1 MSTYNAQKAVTLD
14 RLQQLHGA
22 LLTCPKEEDTE
33 KDPKGLKVTLM
44 PHQNRALAWLMF
56 RYSFFISI
64 YGIIKL
70 FFFFF
75 SEKKKNLPEAF

>member
-56 RYSFFISI
+56 RYIFYSFLSP
-64 YGIIKL
+64 
-70 FFFFF
+70 
-75 SEKKKNLPEAF
+75 SME